1 MEENI
6 PPKPDPP
13 AEETRSVPPA
23 GTKSW
28 FKEALV
34 GSVLNNP
41 GTTVMVIIVV
51 IIVLAIWRGL
61 PVIDKL
67 AEPAFARGLITF
79 VICLATVGLAF
90 MLICYAFS
98 ESSDDRF
105 KRAREIFAGMLG
117 IMGTIVG
124 FYFGAAS
131 TGAAPLALA
140 DIQVRGAEVATYV
153 TGGAP
158 PYQGAIKATGKFG
171 KDEPLTL
178 PKEAQ
183 ILSDNGWVRFVF
195 TKPLDTAAIEIE
207 VKDSQNRT
215 ATRKAAFQAPALAG
229 EEAVKGRT
237 PAGQPAKTAP

>member
-1 MEENI
+1 MEEKH
-6 PPKPDPP
+6 PPKSGPAAGETKGGPP
-13 AEETRSVPPA
+13 PKTQ
-23 GTKSW
+23 SW
-28 FKEALV
+28 LKQALV

-41 GTTVMVIIVV
+41 GTTAMVVIVV

-61 PVIDKL
+61 PIIDKL

-98 ESSDDRF
+98 ESSDERF
-105 KRAREIFAGMLG
+105 KRAREIFAGLLG

-124 FYFGAAS
+124 FYFGAVT

-140 DIQVRGAEVATYV
+140 EIQVRGAEAATYV
-153 TGGAP
+153 TGGVP
-158 PYQGAIKATGKFG
+158 PYQGTIKATGTFG

-183 ILSDNGWVRFVF
+183 ILSENGWIRFVF
-195 TKPLDTAAIEIE
+195 AKTLGTATIEIE

-215 ATRKAAFQAPALAG
+215 AARKATFSAPAAAG
-229 EEAVKGRT
+229 EQAARGPSPPGT
-237 PAGQPAKTAP
+237 PARNAP